1 MSTSDTDS
9 AHVLIIGGGFAGLS
23 CARKLANQ
31 PNIRVT
37 LLDKEN
43 HHLFQP
49 LLYQVA
55 TAALAAPDIARSLRQ
70 LFSHAEN
77 VTVLMDTIVS
87 IDPPNKCARSEKHT
101 YSYDYLVLAAG
112 ATTTYF
118 GNDSWAR
125 HSIGLKSLTDAFAIR
140 RKVFSALERAE
151 LTADL
156 AERRKLMT
164 IAIVG
169 AGPTGVELA
178 GAYSD
183 LARRALRTNYRR
195 LDISQLRV
203 LLIQSGDRVLKP
215 FDPDQSEYTQKRL
228 EKLGV
233 EIVLGHRVTGV
244 EKNTLHFDK
253 LEPIEAET
261 IIWAAGVAAS
271 SLTKT
276 LNVETD
282 RGGRISPCAD
292 LSLPGHQ
299 EIFVAGDITA
309 HTDAKG
315 QHVPG
320 LAPAATQMGSYIA
333 KRILQLVSAPGEH
346 PCKAFVY
353 NDKGIMAIIGK
364 NAAVVKLGSLKLRGV
379 IAWLAWLFIHL
390 LFLIGFRNKLS
401 VLLQWAWAY
410 IKDKPGAR
418 VFSSEDIEQSP

>member
-1 MSTSDTDS
+1 MENTK
-9 AHVLIIGGGFAGLS
+9 HVVIIGGGFAGLA

-31 PNIRVT
+31 PGLRVT
-37 LLDKEN
+37 LIDRQN

-55 TAALAAPDIARSLRQ
+55 TATLAAPDIARSLRQ
-70 LFSHAEN
+70 LFCHAEN
-77 VTVLMDTIVS
+77 VTVLMDTITS
-87 IDPPNKCARSEKHT
+87 IDVEKREIHST
-101 YSYDYLVLAAG
+101 DHVYTYDYLVLASG
-112 ATTTYF
+112 AKTTFF
-118 GNDSWAR
+118 GNDTWQE
-125 HSIGLKSLTDAFAIR
+125 HTMGLKNLSDAYAIR
-140 RKVFSALERAE
+140 KCVFSALERAE
-151 LTADL
+151 LTKDPK
-156 AERRKLMT
+156 ERQRLMT

-183 LARRALRTNYRR
+183 LAKRTLRANYRR
-195 LDISQLRV
+195 LDITQLRV

-215 FDPDQSEYTQKRL
+215 FDPDQSEYTKKRL

-233 EIVLGHRVTGV
+233 EVILGHRVTGV
-244 EKNTLHFDK
+244 ESKILLFD
-253 LEPIEAET
+253 EIDPIHAET

-271 SLTKT
+271 ELTQS

-282 RGGRISPCAD
+282 RGGRVSPLAD

-315 QHVPG
+315 TQVPG
-320 LAPAATQMGSYIA
+320 LAPAASQMGSYIA
-333 KRILQLVSAPGEH
+333 GRIQQISSAPGEH
-346 PCKAFVY
+346 PCEPYIY

-364 NAAVVKLGSLKLRGV
+364 NAAIVKLGSLKLRGF

-401 VLLQWAWAY
+401 VLLHWAWAY
-410 IKDKPGAR
+410 VKDKPGAR
-418 VFSSEDIEQSP
+418 VFTSSKI

>member
-1 MSTSDTDS
+1 MDDTK
-9 AHVLIIGGGFAGLS
+9 HVLIIGGGFAGLS

-31 PNIRVT
+31 PGIRVT
-37 LLDKEN
+37 LIDRQN

-70 LFSHAEN
+70 LFSHAKN

-87 IDPPNKCARSEKHT
+87 IDVEKREAQSVEHV

-112 ATTTYF
+112 AKTTFF
-118 GNDSWAR
+118 GNDHWQD
-125 HSIGLKSLTDAFAIR
+125 HTMGLKCLSDAYAIR
-140 RKVFSALERAE
+140 RSVFSALERAE
-151 LTADL
+151 LTEDPE
-156 AERRKLMT
+156 ERQRLMT

-183 LARRALRTNYRR
+183 LARRALLANYRR

-215 FDPDQSEYTQKRL
+215 FDKDQSAYTQKRL

-233 EIVLGHRVTGV
+233 KIILGHRVTGV
-244 EKNTLHFDK
+244 EEHTLLFDE
-253 LEPIEAET
+253 LPPVHAET
-261 IIWAAGVAAS
+261 LIWAAGVAAS
-271 SLTKT
+271 SLTKS
-276 LNVETD
+276 LGIETD
-282 RGGRISPCAD
+282 RGGRVSPLAD

-299 EIFVAGDITA
+299 EIFVAGDVTA

-315 QHVPG
+315 QKVPG
-320 LAPAATQMGSYIA
+320 LAPAATQMGGYIA
-333 KRILQLVSAPGEH
+333 DRIKQLASAPGEH
-346 PCKAFVY
+346 PCDPFIY

-364 NAAVVKLGSLKLRGV
+364 NAAIVKLGSLKLRGFV
-379 IAWLAWLFIHL
+379 AWLAWLFIHL

-401 VLLQWAWAY
+401 VLLHWAWAY

-418 VFSSEDIEQSP
+418 VFSSEIREERVLEN